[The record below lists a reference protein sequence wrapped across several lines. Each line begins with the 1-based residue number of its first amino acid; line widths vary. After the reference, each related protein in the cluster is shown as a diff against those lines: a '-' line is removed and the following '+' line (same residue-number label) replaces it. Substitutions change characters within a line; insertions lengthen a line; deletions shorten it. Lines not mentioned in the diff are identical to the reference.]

1 MLNHYAVHLKLI
13 QCYMSIISQQKQKK
27 QTEWQKDVYVFIENN
42 LNKKKNLHITYNTL
56 CCNHQRKKDKRTVG
70 SD

>member
-13 QCYMSIISQQKQKK
+13 QCYMSIISQQNQKK

-42 LNKKKNLHITYNTL
+42 LNKKKIYT
-56 CCNHQRKKDKRTVG
+56 
-70 SD
+70 